1 MRNIKVFKRNS
12 IIWWLVTLVVTLSI
26 ISFYN
31 YDVQK
36 KLLLKQMQSDSKDII
51 SSITAAIKR
60 FQDIKSTM
68 NLQKLV
74 NDMSLD
80 LDIFEFR
87 YLEPDG
93 VIRNS
98 MFQDEIGRVHTGKSF
113 MKTMQGDLPF
123 GEFFFEVRDYVP
135 VMAIYY
141 PIKIKNELVG
151 IIDLAVEVP
160 PEVLKSNGDE
170 DSVISH
176 RKVDILNLLKAIEGS
191 IKNSIS
197 IFRNTNI
204 EDFLY
209 KYVSSAENILQ
220 ITVIDRTGHVVVSS
234 NRSIIGK
241 RFDMSRLKRKQIVEL
256 EGRPVYRMLTDGSVF
271 GGDKNKQLILLID
284 AAPYKENEHRL
295 LQTALITS
303 IIALLIALFIA
314 RAIYRSAIRQS
325 KEEKERLERLV
336 KERTHEI
343 ELLSKTDSLTGLW
356 NRGYLEEM
364 LEIEFKRARRYRHD
378 VSIAVVDLDH
388 FKQIN
393 DTYGHMAGD
402 EVLRQVSG
410 HIKSCIRETDF
421 VGRYGGEEIVVILP
435 ETDIKTARAI
445 AEKIRETIEAHPVR
459 FEGRSIKVTSS
470 IGVSN
475 LRPEHEDYHEVFS
488 EADEALYE
496 AKESGRNR
504 VVVSKK
510 AEAQERPDPFDD

>member
-1 MRNIKVFKRNS
+1 MKSLKVFNKNT

-36 KLLLKQMQSDSKDII
+36 KILLKQMQSDAKDIV

-93 VIRNS
+93 IISNS
-98 MFQDEIGRVHTGKSF
+98 MFQDEIGKIHSGKSF
-113 MKTMQGDLPF
+113 ERTMQGDQPF

-141 PIKIKNELVG
+141 PIRIRNELVG

-160 PEVLKSNGDE
+160 PEVLRSGGE
-170 DSVISH
+170 DNEVIEY

-204 EDFLY
+204 EDFLN

-220 ITVIDRTGHVVVSS
+220 ITVIDSNGTVIVSS
-234 NRSIIGK
+234 NKNIIGK
-241 RFDMSRLKRKQIVEL
+241 QFDLNRLKSRQIVEL
-256 EGRPVYRMLTDGSVF
+256 NGRPVYRMLTDGSVF
-271 GGDKNKQLILLID
+271 GGNKNKQLILLID
-284 AAPYKENEHRL
+284 AAPYKENELRL
-295 LQTALITS
+295 LKTALITS

-364 LEIEFKRARRYRHD
+364 LEIEFKRARRYGHN

-388 FKQIN
+388 FKHIN
-393 DTYGHMAGD
+393 DNFGHMAGD
-402 EVLRQVSG
+402 EVLRQVSE
-410 HIKSCIRETDF
+410 HIRSCIRETDF

-435 ETDIKTARAI
+435 ETDIKTAKVI
-445 AEKIRETIEAHPVR
+445 AEKIRETIEANPVE
-459 FEGRSIKVTSS
+459 FEGQTINVTSS

-475 LRPEHEDYHEVFS
+475 LRPEHKDYLEVFA
-488 EADEALYE
+488 EADEALYH
-496 AKESGRNR
+496 AKENGRNM
-504 VVVSKK
+504 VVVSEK
-510 AEAQERPDPFDD
+510 AEKREESGPFDD

>member
-1 MRNIKVFKRNS
+1 MKNVKAFGKNS
-12 IIWWLVTLVVTLSI
+12 VIWWLVALVVTLSA

-36 KLLLKQMQSDSKDII
+36 KLLLKQMQSDSKDIV

-93 VIRNS
+93 VISNS
-98 MFQDEIGRVHTGKSF
+98 MFQDEIGKVHTGKSF
-113 MKTMQGDLPF
+113 EKTMQGDLPF

-141 PIKIKNELVG
+141 PIRNKNEIVG
-151 IIDLAVEVP
+151 IVDLAVEVP
-160 PEVLKSNGDE
+160 EEVLENKGTESE
-170 DSVISH
+170 VISH
-176 RKVDILNLLKAIEGS
+176 RKVDITNLLKAIEGS

-204 EDFLY
+204 EDFLN

-220 ITVIDRTGHVVVSS
+220 ITVIDKSGEVVVSS
-234 NRSIIGK
+234 NKEIIGK
-241 RFDMSRLKRKQIVEL
+241 HFDIKKLQKKQIVEL

-271 GGDKNKQLILLID
+271 GGDKSKQLILLID
-284 AAPYKENEHRL
+284 AAPYKKNEHRL
-295 LQTALITS
+295 LQTALVTS

-343 ELLSKTDSLTGLW
+343 ELLSKTDGLTGLW
-356 NRGYLEEM
+356 NRRYLEEM
-364 LEIEFKRARRYRHD
+364 LDIEFKRAKRYNHN

-388 FKQIN
+388 FKHIN
-393 DTYGHMAGD
+393 DNYGHMAGD
-402 EVLRQVSG
+402 EVLRQVSN
-410 HIKSCIRETDF
+410 HIRSCIRETDF

-435 ETDIKTARAI
+435 ETDIKTAHLI
-445 AEKIRETIEAHPVR
+445 AEKIRETIEAHPVY
-459 FEGRSIKVTSS
+459 FNGDTIKVTSS
-470 IGVSN
+470 IGISN
-475 LRPEHEDYHEVFS
+475 LRPEHKDYHEVFA
-488 EADEALYE
+488 EADEALYR

-504 VVVSKK
+504 VVVFKK
-510 AEAQERPDPFDD
+510 EEKEEESGPFDD

>member
-1 MRNIKVFKRNS
+1 MRGIKVFKKNT
-12 IIWWLVTLVVTLSI
+12 IIWWLVTLVITLSA

-31 YDVQK
+31 YNVQK
-36 KLLLKQMQSDSKDII
+36 NLLLKQMQSDAKDIVN
-51 SSITAAIKR
+51 SITAAIKR

-80 LDIFEFR
+80 LEIFEFR

-93 VIRNS
+93 VISNS
-98 MFQDEIGRVHTGKSF
+98 MFEDEIGRIHTGKSF
-113 MKTMQGDLPF
+113 EKTMQGDQPF
-123 GEFFFEVRDYVP
+123 GEFFYEVRDYVP

-141 PIKIKNELVG
+141 PIRLKNELVG
-151 IIDLAVEVP
+151 IIDLAVEIP
-160 PEVLKSNGDE
+160 DRGSMTPEE
-170 DSVISH
+170 FEQIMEY
-176 RKVDILNLLKAIEGS
+176 RKTDIMNLLKAIEGS

-197 IFRNTNI
+197 IFQNTNI
-204 EDFLY
+204 EDFLF
-209 KYVSSAENILQ
+209 KYVNSAENILQ
-220 ITVIDRTGHVVVSS
+220 ITVIDKTGTVIVSS
-234 NRSIIGK
+234 NAGLIGK
-241 RFDMSRLKRKQIVEL
+241 HFDIANLKRKQIVEL

-271 GGDKNKQLILLID
+271 GGDRNKQLILLID

-336 KERTHEI
+336 KERTLEI

-364 LEIEFKRARRYRHD
+364 LEIEFKRARRYKHD
-378 VSIAVVDLDH
+378 VSIAIVDLDH

-402 EVLRQVSG
+402 EVLRQVSED
-410 HIKSCIRETDF
+410 IRSCIRETDF

-435 ETDIKTARAI
+435 ETDIETAKTI
-445 AEKIRETIEAHPVR
+445 AEKIRNTIESHPVR
-459 FEGRSIKVTSS
+459 FEDVTIEVTSS
-470 IGVSN
+470 IGLSN
-475 LRPEHEDYHEVFS
+475 LRPEHEDYHEVFA
-488 EADEALYE
+488 EADEALYR
-496 AKESGRNR
+496 AKEEGRNR
-504 VVVSKK
+504 VVVSEK
-510 AEAQERPDPFDD
+510 AERKEDDLF